1 MQRFLS
7 RRSFTLGLT
16 AICTHLAYGW
26 KLGIAAAEGKL
37 PGAPTPPIA
46 PAAPKAV
53 DKFGAIRI
61 DPYDWLR
68 DRQDPRVVS
77 YLNAENAYT
86 DLILKPI
93 RPLLDGL
100 VAELLARATVRD
112 ASVPTTCNGYFYQ
125 RRFVRGAQYP
135 TVVRW
140 KDIPESS
147 EEELVL
153 DVGALAAGHRGQYN
167 LGSWTVSSDNRR
179 ASPLPLISMVMA
191 NFAFLYARFQ
201 RATRMIRASKALR
214 PVLCSGPIAKAYC
227 MFAMTQ

>member
-26 KLGIAAAEGKL
+26 KSRIAAAEGKL

-53 DKFGAIRI
+53 EKFGVIRI

-68 DRQDPRVVS
+68 DREDPRVVS

-100 VAELLARATVRD
+100 AAELQARSTVRD

-125 RRFVRGAQYP
+125 RRFVRGA
-135 TVVRW
+135 
-140 KDIPESS
+140 
-147 EEELVL
+147 
-153 DVGALAAGHRGQYN
+153 H
-167 LGSWTVSSDNRR
+167 
-179 ASPLPLISMVMA
+179 
-191 NFAFLYARFQ
+191 
-201 RATRMIRASKALR
+201 
-214 PVLCSGPIAKAYC
+214 
-227 MFAMTQ
+227 